1 MTRAPRWAASSP
13 RQNFLLQA
21 LPDEAY
27 LRLHARLEPMSLE
40 CGVVISPPDARASH
54 AWFPTSAIISLQQ
67 DLDGKAGSEVALIG
81 RDGLCGMSIVVGDGC
96 SSRRATVHCA
106 GQAYRLPAQVLQ
118 EEFEASLALR
128 ANLLRYFQA
137 QMAQVAQNAAC
148 YRLHSV
154 EQQVCRRMLMLLDRL
169 PAQEIP
175 VTHEM
180 LASALGVRREAIT
193 LACARLL
200 AEGIIQRGRGRIRVL
215 DLGRLESRACECHL
229 SLRSEVARLS
239 PSATRGAPAPSKGL
253 VQVGGSIFTAPPA

>member
-1 MTRAPRWAASSP
+1 MTKASGWASSSP
-13 RQNFLLQA
+13 RHNFLLQA
-21 LPDEAY
+21 LPDDAY
-27 LRLHARLEPMSLE
+27 TRLHAHLELISLV

-81 RDGLCGMSIVVGDGC
+81 SDGLCGMSIVVGDGF
-96 SSRRATVHCA
+96 SSRRATVHCS
-106 GQAYRLPAQVLQ
+106 GQAYRLPAQILQ
-118 EEFEASLALR
+118 QEFEASMALR

-169 PAQEIP
+169 PGLEIP

-180 LASALGVRREAIT
+180 LAGALGVRREAIT
-193 LACARLL
+193 LACSRLL
-200 AEGIIQRGRGRIRVL
+200 AAGIIQPGRGRIRVL
-215 DLGRLESRACECHL
+215 DRDRLESLACECHI
-229 SLRSEVARLS
+229 SLRREVARLS
-239 PSATRGAPAPSKGL
+239 PATPSGTSAPSKGL
-253 VQVGGSIFTAPPA
+253 VQVGGSIFSTPTS

>member
-1 MTRAPRWAASSP
+1 MTMAPKWAASSP
-13 RQNFLLQA
+13 RQNFLLHV

-27 LRLHARLEPMSLE
+27 SRLHARLELIFLE
-40 CGVVISPPDARASH
+40 RGIVISPPDIRASH

-81 RDGLCGMSIVVGDGC
+81 RDGLCGMSIVVGDGY

-106 GQAYRLPAQVLQ
+106 GHAYRLPADVLQ
-118 EEFEASLALR
+118 EEFEASPALR

-169 PAQEIP
+169 PVLEIP

-200 AEGIIQRGRGRIRVL
+200 AEGIIQPGRGRIRVL
-215 DLGRLESRACECHL
+215 GRDRLESRACECHL
-229 SLRSEVARLS
+229 SLQREVARLS
-239 PSATRGAPAPSKGL
+239 PAAPKCASAPLKGL
-253 VQVGGSIFTAPPA
+253 VQVGGYILTTPPG

>member
-1 MTRAPRWAASSP
+1 MH
-13 RQNFLLQA
+13 A

-27 LRLHARLEPMSLE
+27 TRLQAWLEPTVLE
-40 CGVVISPPDARASH
+40 RGVVISPPDTRASH

-81 RDGLCGMSIVVGDGC
+81 RDGLCGMSIVVGDGS
-96 SSRRATVHCA
+96 SSRRATVQCS
-106 GQAYRLPAQVLQ
+106 GNAYRLPAQVLL
-118 EEFEASLALR
+118 EEFEATPALR
-128 ANLLRYFQA
+128 ASLLRYFQA

-169 PAQEIP
+169 PALEIP

-180 LASALGVRREAIT
+180 LATALGVRREAVT

-200 AEGIIQRGRGRIRVL
+200 AEGIIQPGRGRIRVL
-215 DLGRLESRACECHL
+215 DRPRLETHACECHL
-229 SLRSEVARLS
+229 SLQREVARLS
-239 PSATRGAPAPSKGL
+239 PAALPGASVASKGF
-253 VQVGGSIFTAPPA
+253 VQAGGSILTTPPG